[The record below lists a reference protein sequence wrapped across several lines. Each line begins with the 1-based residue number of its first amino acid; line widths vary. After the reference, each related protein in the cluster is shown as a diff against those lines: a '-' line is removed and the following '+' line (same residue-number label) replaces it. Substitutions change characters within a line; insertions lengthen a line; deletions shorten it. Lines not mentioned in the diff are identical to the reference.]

1 MAGQSPQRIL
11 EGGLAII
18 AISKPNQNFETDI
31 DSYKSD
37 LSGCMGQT
45 VMTPFWLEIHA
56 SWQLLMAA
64 HSLLHILCDIKL
76 FWLCALLGILSFM
89 FYPVT
94 KYNFVL

>member
-45 VMTPFWLEIHA
+45 VMTPF
-56 SWQLLMAA
+56 
-64 HSLLHILCDIKL
+64 
-76 FWLCALLGILSFM
+76 
-89 FYPVT
+89 
-94 KYNFVL
+94 